1 MTPPQQGD
9 RGTPS
14 PGANLERVVLH
25 VGLYKTG
32 TTYLQ
37 NLLRE
42 NRRSLRRSGI
52 YLPPRRRE
60 VTFAALDLI
69 DRQFRG
75 TRDARVPGA
84 WDRLAAAVYDSG
96 LPTAIISEER
106 LSVATPRQ
114 VRRAV
119 AAFASAQVDVVVT
132 VRDLSRVLVSHWQEE
147 VKNGAT
153 WTLPEYADALRDP
166 EGAGSHPARGFWMHE
181 DVTAVLRAWGSAVP
195 VERIH
200 VVTVPPA
207 GAPSGLLAERFG
219 SVAGFKPRDV
229 AREGVWTNENV
240 GAVGTELIRRLNE
253 RIGDQMHG
261 IEHERGVK
269 IPLSRALAAMSSKGA
284 VAVPA
289 EHREWAGQTASTYVQ
304 EIRAGG
310 YDVVGDLD
318 DLQPMPAV
326 GEAGQP
332 GEPGDA
338 ALLEAALEGLSALVL
353 RQGKVLAAADRVA
366 SAQRGDLAGRRTR
379 MVTRARNLSF
389 RAKRA
394 AADLAGRSRTG
405 RRLTAAYVRRR
416 AGR

>member
-1 MTPPQQGD
+1 MTVP
-9 RGTPS
+9 
-14 PGANLERVVLH
+14 LERVVLH

-42 NRRSLRRSGI
+42 NRRSLRRAGI

-75 TRDARVPGA
+75 VRDARVPGG
-84 WDRLAAAVYDSG
+84 WDRLATAVRESG
-96 LPTAIISEER
+96 LPTAIVSEER

-119 AAFASAQVDVVVT
+119 GSFGSAQVHVVVT

-153 WTLPEYADALRDP
+153 WTLPEYAEALRDP
-166 EGAGSHPARGFWMHE
+166 LAAGSNPARGFWMHE
-181 DVTAVLRAWGSAVP
+181 DVTAVLRSWGSAVP

-207 GAPSGLLAERFG
+207 GSPPGLLAERFG
-219 SVAGFKPRDV
+219 SVAGFKPGDV
-229 AREGVWTNENV
+229 SHEGVWSNENV
-240 GAVGTELIRRLNE
+240 GAVGTELIRRLNQ
-253 RIGDQMHG
+253 RVGDQMHG

-269 IPLSRALAAMSSKGA
+269 IPLARALAAMPDKGS
-284 VAVPA
+284 VDVPA
-289 EHREWAGQTASTYVQ
+289 VHREWAAETAATFVA

-310 YDVVGDLD
+310 YDVVGDLEELRPAASVPD
-318 DLQPMPAV
+318 DDDPHAHAGPADRYD
-326 GEAGQP
+326 
-332 GEPGDA
+332 DA
-338 ALLEAALEGLSALVL
+338 AMLEAAMEALAALAL
-353 RQGKVLAAADRVA
+353 RQGRVLAAADRLA
-366 SAQRGDLAGRRTR
+366 AAERDDLADRRTR
-379 MVTRARNLSF
+379 LVNGARNLSF
-389 RAKRA
+389 RGKRA
-394 AADLAGRSRTG
+394 AADLAARTRLG
-405 RRLTAAYVRRR
+405 RRVTAAYLRRR